1 MLILLGS
8 SDFTTAAGRATL
20 MQGTNDTRTSPSSLR
35 PGHVRTVALA
45 ATIVGVVVLPIAA
58 AQATPSHSSKQPSVT
73 GTPATGSPAT
83 ATAVLPQYC
92 GGTETGFG
100 SQVTAQVCVDNT
112 DGTVTGTVFVGN
124 SGSKPLTV
132 AVNLTRA
139 DGSLAN
145 MTCTVVA
152 HDSTGSCTTGAL
164 NLSAGKGA
172 FDAIAEVVPVNAPV
186 ADGVLRADSGSV
198 SPAAS
203 PAGGAGTSVAPSPSA
218 SASGSAGSDLN
229 PGVSTSVNPSGTSSN

>member
-1 MLILLGS
+1 
-8 SDFTTAAGRATL
+8 
-20 MQGTNDTRTSPSSLR
+20 MQGTNDTRTTKNSLR

-58 AQATPSHSSKQPSVT
+58 AQATPSHGSKQPNVT

-83 ATAVLPQYC
+83 ATAVLPQFC
-92 GGTETGFG
+92 GSTETGFG
-100 SQVTAQVCVDNT
+100 SQVTAQVCVDDN

-124 SGSKPLTV
+124 ATSKPLTV

-139 DGSLAN
+139 DGSLAD

-152 HDSTGSCTTGAL
+152 HDGNGSCTTGSL
-164 NLSAGKGA
+164 GLTAGKGA

-198 SPAAS
+198 TPAAAAADGS
-203 PAGGAGTSVAPSPSA
+203 GGSD
-218 SASGSAGSDLN
+218 GSATPTPSSAADAN
-229 PGVSTSVNPSGTSSN
+229 VSVNATSSGTPSN

>member
-1 MLILLGS
+1 
-8 SDFTTAAGRATL
+8 
-20 MQGTNDTRTSPSSLR
+20 MQGTNDNRTSTNSLR

-58 AQATPSHSSKQPSVT
+58 AQATPSHASKQPSVT
-73 GTPATGSPAT
+73 GTPATGSPQT
-83 ATAVLPQYC
+83 ATALLPQYC
-92 GGTETGFG
+92 GSTETGFG
-100 SQVTAQVCVDNT
+100 SQVTAQVCVDDS

-124 SGSKPLTV
+124 GTAKPLTV

-152 HDSTGSCTTGAL
+152 HDGNGSCTTGAL
-164 NLSAGKGA
+164 SAAAGKGA

-198 SPAAS
+198 TPAAAS
-203 PAGGAGTSVAPSPSA
+203 ADTSATPSPSA
-218 SASGSAGSDLN
+218 SSTGSTVNLGVSAGVDASG
-229 PGVSTSVNPSGTSSN
+229 TPSS

>member
-1 MLILLGS
+1 
-8 SDFTTAAGRATL
+8 
-20 MQGTNDTRTSPSSLR
+20 MQGTNDTRTSPNPLR

-73 GTPATGSPAT
+73 GTPATGSPQT
-83 ATAVLPQYC
+83 ATALLPQFC
-92 GGTETGFG
+92 GSTETGFG
-100 SQVTAQVCVDNT
+100 GQVTAQVCVDDT

-124 SGSKPLTV
+124 ASAKPLTV

-152 HDSTGSCTTGAL
+152 HDSNGSCTTGAL
-164 NLSAGKGA
+164 SLSAGKGA

-203 PAGGAGTSVAPSPSA
+203 SAGTGSTGTSATPSPSA
-218 SASGSAGSDLN
+218 SAPSSAAGAVN
-229 PGVSTSVNPSGTSSN
+229 PGGSVAVSPSGTLSN

>member
-1 MLILLGS
+1 
-8 SDFTTAAGRATL
+8 
-20 MQGTNDTRTSPSSLR
+20 MQGTNDNRNSTNSLR

-58 AQATPSHSSKQPSVT
+58 AQATPSHTSKQPSVT
-73 GTPATGSPAT
+73 GTPATGSPQT
-83 ATAVLPQYC
+83 ATALLPQFC
-92 GGTETGFG
+92 GSTETGFG
-100 SQVTAQVCVDNT
+100 GQVTAQVCVDDT

-124 SGSKPLTV
+124 ASAKPLTV

-152 HDSTGSCTTGAL
+152 HDGNGSCTTGT
-164 NLSAGKGA
+164 LSAAAGKGA

-198 SPAAS
+198 TPAAAS
-203 PAGGAGTSVAPSPSA
+203 AGTSATPSPSA
-218 SASGSAGSDLN
+218 SG
-229 PGVSTSVNPSGTSSN
+229 TPSS

>member
-1 MLILLGS
+1 
-8 SDFTTAAGRATL
+8 
-20 MQGTNDTRTSPSSLR
+20 MQGTNDNRTSTNSLR

-58 AQATPSHSSKQPSVT
+58 AQATPSHTSKQPSVT
-73 GTPATGSPAT
+73 GTPATGSPQT
-83 ATAVLPQYC
+83 ATALLPQYC
-92 GGTETGFG
+92 GSTETGFG
-100 SQVTAQVCVDNT
+100 SQVTAQVCVDDS

-124 SGSKPLTV
+124 GSAKPLTV

-152 HDSTGSCTTGAL
+152 HDGNGSCTTGAL
-164 NLSAGKGA
+164 SAAAGKGA

-198 SPAAS
+198 TPAA
-203 PAGGAGTSVAPSPSA
+203 AAAGTSATPSPSA
-218 SASGSAGSDLN
+218 SSTGSAVNLGAS
-229 PGVSTSVNPSGTSSN
+229 VSVDPSGTPSS